1 MKQQP
6 QAMLQHPAQPSCIDG
21 LRVGRILRIDDAGRI
36 FVDFPGNTGEAVP
49 ARCTRSAVTNSGT
62 GLVSGREIL
71 LAFEN
76 GDPRRPII
84 VDSLHS
90 LVEDLTEAAVV
101 AEVPPREVTVDGQR
115 VLLQAEHEIVL
126 QCGKASITLTRAGKV
141 LIKGEYVLS
150 HATGENRVRG
160 GSTAIN

>member
-1 MKQQP
+1 MKQP
-6 QAMLQHPAQPSCIDG
+6 TPPMLQHPAQASCIDG
-21 LRVGRILRIDDAGRI
+21 LRIGRILRIDDAGRI
-36 FVDFPGNTGEAVP
+36 LVDFPDNPGEAVP
-49 ARCTRSAVTNSGT
+49 ARCTRSAVANSGT
-62 GLVSGREIL
+62 GLQGGREVL

-76 GDPRRPII
+76 GDPRRPIV

-90 LVEDLTEAAVV
+90 LVDDLAEATV
-101 AEVPPREVTVDGQR
+101 ATGTSPHEVTVDGQR